1 MHHFCSRKS
10 PKIIILN
17 AETAHTHTQTNTRNG
32 PKTICIDSHAH
43 RDQRVEIYGQAFSIP
58 LGAQV

>member
-1 MHHFCSRKS
+1 MHHFCLRKS

-17 AETAHTHTQTNTRNG
+17 AETAHTQTNTRNG